1 MNKNHQQLAS
11 EQQAEIAFSR
21 QSPVFDII
29 YSHNKIIQYKRERVR
44 THVNKYLNPNSNI
57 LELNSGT
64 GEDAIYFAQQGHHVH
79 ATDISVGMQNEL
91 SIKVKKNELENN
103 ISTELCSFTE
113 LTNLKYKG
121 PYHLVFSNFAGLNCT
136 NRLSDVLKDAEKL
149 LVPGGIITI
158 VLLPPFCLWETL
170 QALRGQFK
178 LAFRRF
184 NSKNGVKAHIEGVYF
199 TCWYYK
205 PSFIIN
211 EAKDKFD
218 ILDVEGLCTIV
229 PPSYFEHFADK
240 HPRAF
245 KFLAKLENRLK
256 NKWPWKN
263 VGDYYIITLRKK

>member
-1 MNKNHQQLAS
+1 MNKNHEQLAS
-11 EQQAEIAFSR
+11 EQQAEKAFSR
-21 QSPVFDII
+21 QSSVFDTI

-64 GEDAIYFAQQGHHVH
+64 GEDTIYFAQQGHHVH

-91 SIKVKKNELENN
+91 SVKVKKNELENN

-113 LTNLKYKG
+113 LTNLKNKG

-136 NRLSDVLKDAEKL
+136 NRLSDILKDAEKL
-149 LVPGGIITI
+149 LVPGGIITM

-205 PSFIIN
+205 QSFIIN
-211 EAKDKFD
+211 EAKNKFD
-218 ILDVEGLCTIV
+218 ILDIEGLCTIV

-240 HPRAF
+240 HPRTF
-245 KFLAKLENRLK
+245 NFLCKLENRLK
-256 NKWPWKN
+256 NKWPWKKI
-263 VGDYYIITLRKK
+263 GDYYIISLRKK